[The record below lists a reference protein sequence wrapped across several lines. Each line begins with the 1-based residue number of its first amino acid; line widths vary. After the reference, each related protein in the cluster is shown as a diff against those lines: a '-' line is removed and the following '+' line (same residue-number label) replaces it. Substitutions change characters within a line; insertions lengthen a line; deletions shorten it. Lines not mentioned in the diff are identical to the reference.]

1 MANPNSKN
9 DESEWNSFENSVLR
23 FLNFFRISTF
33 GFRIFVTVLFAL
45 MDNGSKYIGQLRSF
59 LNQNIPILLKR
70 RIITSFD

>member
-9 DESEWNSFENSVLR
+9 DEFEWNAFENSVLR
-23 FLNFFRISTF
+23 LFKFGC
-33 GFRIFVTVLFAL
+33 GFRLSDFAFLSVLFAL
-45 MDNGSKYIGQLRSF
+45 MDDGSKYIGQLCSF